1 MSASASGF
9 SRALSISALLHI
21 REARGTGPRLA
32 GVTSSSL
39 WVGSPDTVERR
50 GPTFRS

>member
-1 MSASASGF
+1 MSASASG
-9 SRALSISALLHI
+9 SERLVPISALLHI

-39 WVGSPDTVERR
+39 WVGSPATR
-50 GPTFRS
+50 